1 MSYMGLEKTNKVTP
15 DNKKKFNFLTTE
27 ELREKRFLAQKV
39 RNIVALGIFGTAN
52 AVLIAFII
60 AYFNLSYLQGSD
72 AFGLG
77 LSPDLAETIF
87 SYSIAAGSIGFL
99 GTVIIGGA
107 FSDDYRSKYG
117 ARAPYIL
124 AGCLLAGVML
134 LLTPIFAGTADA
146 DLMIIIFPMCFFLI
160 YVGLGLASSP
170 SGALLSELF
179 TKEQRG
185 WVGLILAGFTVF
197 GSLIGLVFFNFFTTL
212 LLNFGQIFQL
222 QFLAEFSLF
231 LFPALIIIISG
242 VLVFFL
248 VEKANPPYPP
258 IDSPITDILQTPR
271 YLLNFSGSD
280 FGKLFFVQ
288 SFWGFASEAVALYLI
303 IHLVAAGL
311 PEDGAPFAL
320 LVTGVVSA
328 VMVIPAGLF
337 IQKYGKV
344 KTAIVGSLIYS
355 GFCFLLAGIEIGNYY
370 PILIIIIAI
379 GGFGA
384 VFIEAVRASLPADLV
399 PEGKEAQFMGINRF
413 GSLWT
418 QPFVAILGGF
428 LLTALIDWEYSF
440 TAIMF
445 GLAGLA
451 SLIATVLLFLIS
463 YEKMVRDEYEKF
475 YKRYLA
481 ARGFFEEKITNILD
495 SIV

>member
-1 MSYMGLEKTNKVTP
+1 MGVKKLNGGSP
-15 DNKKKFNFLTTE
+15 DNKKKYNFLTTE
-27 ELREKRFLAQKV
+27 ELRETRNLNQKV
-39 RNIVALGIFGTAN
+39 RNVVALGIFGTAN

-72 AFGLG
+72 TFGLD
-77 LSPDLAETIF
+77 LSQELAETIF

-124 AGCLLAGVML
+124 GGSLLAGIML
-134 LLTPIFAGTADA
+134 LLTPIFAGTADE
-146 DLMIIIFPMCFFLI
+146 DLMVILFPFCFFFV

-170 SGALLSELF
+170 HGALLSELF
-179 TKEQRG
+179 NKEQRG
-185 WVGLILAGFTVF
+185 WVGLILAGFTIL
-197 GSLIGLVFFNFFTTL
+197 GSLIGLVFFDVFTAL
-212 LLNFGQIFQL
+212 LLDFSSIFQL
-222 QFLAEFSLF
+222 DFIAEFSLF
-231 LFPALIIIISG
+231 LFPALIIIIGGILS
-242 VLVFFL
+242 FFL

-271 YLLNFSGSD
+271 HLLNFSGSD
-280 FGKLFFVQ
+280 FGKMFFVQ

-311 PEDGAPFAL
+311 KEDNAPMAL
-320 LVTGVVSA
+320 LVIGVVSA
-328 VMVIPAGLF
+328 LMAIPAGLF
-337 IQKYGKV
+337 IQKFGKV

-355 GFCFLLAGIEIGNYY
+355 GFCFLLAGMEIGKYY
-370 PILIIIIAI
+370 NIFLIVAAI

-384 VFIEAVRASLPADLV
+384 VFIESVRASLPADLV
-399 PEGKEAQFMGINRF
+399 PEGKEAQFMGINKF

-418 QPFVAILGGF
+418 QPFVALLGGF
-428 LLTALIDWEYSF
+428 LLIALDWEYSF

-445 GLAGLA
+445 VLAGLA
-451 SLIATVLLFLIS
+451 SLVATILLFLIS

-475 YKRYLA
+475 YKRYLK
-481 ARGFFEEKITNILD
+481 ARGFFEEKFDQITD
-495 SIV
+495 SII

>member
-1 MSYMGLEKTNKVTP
+1 MGVKKLNEGSL
-15 DNKKKFNFLTTE
+15 DNKKEYNFLTTE
-27 ELREKRFLAQKV
+27 ELRETRNLNQKV
-39 RNIVALGIFGTAN
+39 RNVVALGIFGTAN
-52 AVLIAFII
+52 AVIVAFII
-60 AYFNLSYLQGSD
+60 AYFNLSYLQE
-72 AFGLG
+72 FLE
-77 LSPDLAETIF
+77 LSSEIAETIF
-87 SYSIAAGSIGFL
+87 SYSIAAGSIGYL

-124 AGCLLAGVML
+124 GGSLLAGIML
-134 LLTPIFAGTADA
+134 LLTPIFAGTADE
-146 DLMIIIFPMCFFLI
+146 DLMVILFPFCFFFV

-170 SGALLSELF
+170 NGALLSELF

-185 WVGLILAGFTVF
+185 WVGLVLAGFTIL
-197 GSLIGLVFFNFFTTL
+197 GSLIGLVFFDFFTTL
-212 LLNFGQIFQL
+212 LLDFSSIFQL
-222 QFLAEFSLF
+222 DFIAEFSLF
-231 LFPALIIIISG
+231 LFPALIIIIG
-242 VLVFFL
+242 GILNFLL

-280 FGKLFFVQ
+280 FGKMFFVQ

-311 PEDGAPFAL
+311 KEDNAPMAL
-320 LVTGVVSA
+320 LVIGVVSA
-328 VMVIPAGLF
+328 LMAIPAGLF
-337 IQKYGKV
+337 IQKFGKV

-355 GFCFLLAGIEIGNYY
+355 GFCFLLAGMEIGNYY
-370 PILIIIIAI
+370 NIFFIVAAI

-384 VFIEAVRASLPADLV
+384 VFIESVRASLPADLV
-399 PEGKEAQFMGINRF
+399 PEGKEAQFMGINKF

-418 QPFVAILGGF
+418 QPFVALLGGF
-428 LLTALIDWEYSF
+428 LLIALDWEYSF

-445 GLAGLA
+445 VLAGLA
-451 SLIATVLLFLIS
+451 SLVATILLFLIS

-475 YKRYLA
+475 YKRYLK
-481 ARGFFEEKITNILD
+481 ARGFFEEKFDQITD
-495 SIV
+495 SII

>member
-1 MSYMGLEKTNKVTP
+1 MSVEKSNDDPRERKERF
-15 DNKKKFNFLTTE
+15 KFLTTQ
-27 ELREKRFLAQKV
+27 ELRERFLSQKV
-39 RNIVALGIFGTAN
+39 RNIFALGVFGTAN
-52 AVLIAFII
+52 AVIVAFII
-60 AYFNLSYLQGSD
+60 AYFNLRYLQE
-72 AFGLG
+72 FLE
-77 LSPDLAETIF
+77 LSSELAETIF

-99 GTVIIGGA
+99 GTVIVGGA

-124 AGCLLAGVML
+124 GGSLLAGIML
-134 LLTPIFAGTADA
+134 LLTPIFAGTANE
-146 DLMIIIFPMCFFLI
+146 DLMIILFPLCFFLI

-170 SGALLSELF
+170 HGALLSELF

-185 WVGLILAGFTVF
+185 WVGLVLAGFTIL
-197 GSLIGLVFFNFFTTL
+197 GSLIGLVFFDIFTTL
-212 LLNFGQIFQL
+212 LLDLGNVLQL
-222 QFLAEFSLF
+222 AFLAEFGLF
-231 LFPALIIIISG
+231 LFPALIIIVSG
-242 VLVFFL
+242 VLVFIL

-280 FGKLFFVQ
+280 FGKMFFVQ
-288 SFWGFASEAVALYLI
+288 SFWGFASESVALYLI
-303 IHLVAAGL
+303 IHLVSAGL
-311 PEDGAPFAL
+311 PEGDAPIAL
-320 LVTGVVSA
+320 LVTGLVSA
-328 VMVIPAGLF
+328 AMAIPAGLF
-337 IQKYGKV
+337 IQKVGKV

-355 GFCFLLAGIEIGNYY
+355 IFCFLLAGIEIGNYY
-370 PILIIIIAI
+370 QIFLVIAAI

-399 PEGKEAQFMGINRF
+399 PEGKEAQFMGINKF

-428 LLTALIDWEYSF
+428 LLTFMIDWEYSF

-445 GLAGLA
+445 FLAGLA
-451 SLIATVLLFLIS
+451 SLIATVLLFFIS
-463 YEKMVRDEYEKF
+463 YEKMVRDEYMKF

-481 ARGFFEEKITNILD
+481 ARGFVEEKLNGVLEAII
-495 SIV
+495 

>member
-1 MSYMGLEKTNKVTP
+1 MGVEKSNNVPRERKERF
-15 DNKKKFNFLTTE
+15 KFLTTQ
-27 ELREKRFLAQKV
+27 ELRERFLSQKI
-39 RNIVALGIFGTAN
+39 RNIIALGIFGTAN
-52 AVLIAFII
+52 AVIVAFII
-60 AYFNLSYLQGSD
+60 AYFNLRYLQE
-72 AFGLG
+72 FLE
-77 LSPDLAETIF
+77 LSSDLAETIF

-124 AGCLLAGVML
+124 AGSLLAGIML
-134 LLTPIFAGTADA
+134 LLTPIFAGTAND
-146 DLMIIIFPMCFFLI
+146 DLKIILFPLCFFLI

-170 SGALLSELF
+170 NGALLSELF

-185 WVGLILAGFTVF
+185 WVGLVLAGFTIL
-197 GSLIGLVFFNFFTTL
+197 GSLIGLVFFDLFTDFL
-212 LLNFGQIFQL
+212 LDLADVFQL
-222 QFLAEFSLF
+222 SFLAEFSLF
-231 LFPALIIIISG
+231 LFPALIIIVTGI
-242 VLVFFL
+242 LAFIL

-280 FGKLFFVQ
+280 FGKMFFVQ
-288 SFWGFASEAVALYLI
+288 SFWGFASESVALYLI
-303 IHLVAAGL
+303 IHLVDAGL
-311 PEDGAPFAL
+311 PEGDAPFAL
-320 LVTGVVSA
+320 LVTGLVSA
-328 VMVIPAGLF
+328 LMAIPAGLF
-337 IQKYGKV
+337 VQKFGKV

-355 GFCFLLAGIEIGNYY
+355 AFCFLLAGIKIGNYFQ
-370 PILIIIIAI
+370 IFLLITAI

-399 PEGKEAQFMGINRF
+399 PEGKEAQFMGINKF

-428 LLTALIDWEYSF
+428 LLTLLVEWEYSF
-440 TAIMF
+440 TVIMF
-445 GLAGLA
+445 LLAGIA

-463 YEKMVRDEYEKF
+463 YEEMVRDEYRKF
-475 YKRYLA
+475 YKRYLT
-481 ARGFFEEKITNILD
+481 ARGFVEEKLNEILET
-495 SIV
+495 II

>member
-1 MSYMGLEKTNKVTP
+1 MGVENSNNVPEERKGRFK
-15 DNKKKFNFLTTE
+15 FLTTQ
-27 ELREKRFLAQKV
+27 ELRERFLSKKI

-52 AVLIAFII
+52 AVIAAFII
-60 AYFNLSYLQGSD
+60 AYFNLEYLQK
-72 AFGLG
+72 FLK
-77 LSPDLAETIF
+77 LSSELAETIF

-99 GTVIIGGA
+99 GTVIVGGA

-124 AGCLLAGVML
+124 GGSLLAGIML
-134 LLTPIFAGTADA
+134 LLTPIFAGTANE
-146 DLMIIIFPMCFFLI
+146 DLMIILFPLCFFLI

-170 SGALLSELF
+170 NGALLSELF

-185 WVGLILAGFTVF
+185 WVGLVLAGFTIL
-197 GSLIGLVFFNFFTTL
+197 GSLIGLVFFDIFTTL
-212 LLNFGQIFQL
+212 LLDLGNVFQL
-222 QFLAEFSLF
+222 AFLAEFGLF
-231 LFPALIIIISG
+231 LFPAFIIIVSG
-242 VLVFFL
+242 ILVFVL

-258 IDSPITDILQTPR
+258 IDSPIIDILQTPR

-280 FGKLFFVQ
+280 FGKMFLVQ

-311 PEDGAPFAL
+311 PEGDAPLAL
-320 LVTGVVSA
+320 LVTGLVSA
-328 VMVIPAGLF
+328 AMAIPAGLC
-337 IQKYGKV
+337 IQKVGKV

-355 GFCFLLAGIEIGNYY
+355 LFCFLLAGIEIGNYFQ
-370 PILIIIIAI
+370 IFFVIAAI

-399 PEGKEAQFMGINRF
+399 PEGKEAQFMGINKF

-428 LLTALIDWEYSF
+428 LLTFLIDWEYSF
-440 TAIMF
+440 TAIMIF
-445 GLAGLA
+445 LAGIA
-451 SLIATVLLFLIS
+451 SLIATVLLFFIS
-463 YEKMVRDEYEKF
+463 YEKMVRDEYMKF

-481 ARGFFEEKITNILD
+481 ARGFVEEKLNGILEA
-495 SIV
+495 II

>member
-1 MSYMGLEKTNKVTP
+1 MDQEKSKR
-15 DNKKKFNFLTTE
+15 KYNFLTTE
-27 ELREKRFLAQKV
+27 KLRESRFLSQKI
-39 RNIVALGIFGTAN
+39 RNIVALGVFGMAN
-52 AVLIAFII
+52 AIIIAFII

-77 LSPDLAETIF
+77 LSPELAETIF

-124 AGCLLAGVML
+124 GGCLIAGIML
-134 LLTPIFAGTADA
+134 LLTPIFAGTVDE
-146 DLMIIIFPMCFFLI
+146 DLMVIIFPMCFFLI

-170 SGALLSELF
+170 NGALLSELF

-185 WVGLILAGFTVF
+185 WVGLILAGFTIS
-197 GSLIGLVFFNFFTTL
+197 GSLIGLVFFDFFTTL
-212 LLNFGQIFQL
+212 LLDFGQSL
-222 QFLAEFSLF
+222 QIPFLAEFSLF
-231 LFPALIIIISG
+231 LFPALVIIISG
-242 VLVFFL
+242 FLVFFL

-280 FGKLFFVQ
+280 FGKMFFVQ

-311 PEDGAPFAL
+311 PEDDAPIAL

-328 VMVIPAGLF
+328 IMAIPAGLF
-337 IQKYGKV
+337 IQKFGKV

-355 GFCFLLAGIEIGNYY
+355 GFCFLLAGIEIGNYSN
-370 PILIIIIAI
+370 IFIIIIAI

-384 VFIEAVRASLPADLV
+384 VFIESVRASLPADLV
-399 PEGKEAQFMGINRF
+399 PEGKEAQFMGINKF

-428 LLTALIDWEYSF
+428 LLTALVDWDYSF

-445 GLAGLA
+445 ILAGFA
-451 SLIATVLLFLIS
+451 SLIATFLLFLIS
-463 YEKMVRDEYEKF
+463 YEKMVRNEYKKF
-475 YKRYLA
+475 YKRYLMA
-481 ARGFFEEKITNILD
+481 KGFFEEKINGILD
-495 SIV
+495 AII